1 MEPPATNRSPGAVWI
16 ISGASSVLSI
26 GLENALRMGGFGVHH
41 RPEPPA
47 EEGVTSVVV
56 CAPTT
61 QDELTSA
68 VNELRQLAP
77 QAAVVVFGASGELSL
92 ARAAV
97 GAGADGF
104 LHAGMTSEQLARAL
118 HKAQGGHKVLPRE
131 LLGELVKEMGA
142 KERRPDLSKLGART
156 VEILEMAAEGL
167 TNAQIAKKLYLSEST
182 IKQHLRMAYKAL
194 GVKNKNQAA
203 RLMRRRR
210 GP

>member
-77 QAAVVVFGASGELSL
+77 QA
-92 ARAAV
+92 
-97 GAGADGF
+97 ADGF